1 MLDKLLITF
10 DIDRITTKV
19 MTENFN
25 ALSHVCKNTCFGISQ
40 AQVHGFLN
48 NGQNGPFTSS

>member
-25 ALSHVCKNTCFGISQ
+25 ALSRVCKNTCFGISQ
-40 AQVHGFLN
+40 AQVNGFLN